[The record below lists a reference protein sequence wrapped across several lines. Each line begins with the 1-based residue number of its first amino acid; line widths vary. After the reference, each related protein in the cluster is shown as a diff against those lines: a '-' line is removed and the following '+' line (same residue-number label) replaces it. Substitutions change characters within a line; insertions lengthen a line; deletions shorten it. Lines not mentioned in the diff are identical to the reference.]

1 MGEKK
6 VAPSYAAAEL
16 QARGHRATHDF
27 AKAADGARSAADIA
41 LDEGDSTG
49 WWNMTFL
56 QAENLLDA
64 GDFAAST
71 ALARSLSEA
80 SLAAA
85 SPQHRARALIL
96 MANSLR
102 GEGLLEMATSAAAS
116 AVGMVDDDADMEID
130 VHARQA
136 LIAAY
141 GESGKLEEAWDEC
154 LSLSARI
161 SDEMDDQLAGKAY
174 WVIGNVAFLCDKV
187 DEGLHYHELAAETFS
202 PSRNLDVWAKFNKA
216 SAAMR
221 LAAEVADAATLR
233 CIERA
238 ELATDVVGGSE
249 EEILL
254 LRLNRAHWNYL
265 AGDAGAAIELLE
277 EIRGR
282 ADQLPPQMA
291 GEVYLLMARA
301 QADTGR
307 KESAQESL
315 LEAADRFD
323 KAGAHQ
329 RALQARE
336 MLAPGSG
343 PAQEQHP

>member
-1 MGEKK
+1 MREKK

-16 QARGHRATHDF
+16 QARGHRASHDF
-27 AKAADGARSAADIA
+27 TKAADGARSAADIA
-41 LDEGDSTG
+41 RDEGDSTG

-64 GDFAAST
+64 GDSAGAT

-102 GEGLLEMATSAAAS
+102 GEGLLEMATSAAAL
-116 AVGMVDDDADMEID
+116 AVGLVDDDADMEID

-136 LIAAY
+136 LIAAFA
-141 GESGKLEEAWDEC
+141 ESGKLEEAWEEC
-154 LSLSARI
+154 LSLSERI

-265 AGDAGAAIELLE
+265 AGDTAAALELLD

-291 GEVYLLMARA
+291 GEIFLLMARA
-301 QADTGR
+301 QADTGG
-307 KESAQESL
+307 KQSARESL

-323 KAGAHQ
+323 KAGAQQ

-336 MLAPGSG
+336 MLDPESG
-343 PAQEQHP
+343 PAPE

>member
-1 MGEKK
+1 MQEKK

-16 QARGHRATHDF
+16 QARGHRASHDF

-41 LDEGDSTG
+41 RDEGDTAG
-49 WWNMTFL
+49 WWDMTFL

-64 GDFAAST
+64 GDFAACT
-71 ALARSLSEA
+71 ALVRSLSEA
-80 SLAAA
+80 SLAAT
-85 SPQHRARALIL
+85 SPQKRARALIL
-96 MANSLR
+96 LANSLR
-102 GEGLLEMATSAAAS
+102 GGGLLELATAAAAS
-116 AVGMVDDDADMEID
+116 AVGLVDDDADMEID

-136 LIAAY
+136 LIAAF
-141 GESGKLEEAWDEC
+141 GESGKLEEAWEEC

-238 ELATDVVGGSE
+238 ELATDVVGGNE

-265 AGDAGAAIELLE
+265 AGDADAAIGLLDEL
-277 EIRGR
+277 RGR
-282 ADQLPPQMA
+282 ADDVPPQMA
-291 GEVYLLMARA
+291 GEIFLLMARA

-307 KESAQESL
+307 KQEAKESL
-315 LEAADRFD
+315 VEAADRFD
-323 KAGAHQ
+323 QAGAHQ
-329 RALQARE
+329 RAFQARE
-336 MLAPGSG
+336 MLAPGTDSE
-343 PAQEQHP
+343 A